1 MKWLIWSAFI
11 LLAAGC
17 SWGSDEDSAATTIVP
32 ATSGDPVV
40 GFDFS
45 DALVPGID
53 RSSTP
58 PVVVMPEC
66 FGGVTRMAVV
76 GEDLRDTAWEVVPA
90 DSRSAPVLD
99 RVTIGVAPVGFETT
113 VPLGEEMALSSGILV
128 VNGPDH
134 MGLLALSGDDSNAEP
149 SGCD

>member
-1 MKWLIWSAFI
+1 MRRLVWAAFV

-17 SWGSDEDSAATTIVP
+17 SWGSGEDSRPTTVAP
-32 ATSGDPVV
+32 TASVEPVV

-66 FGGVTRMAVV
+66 FGGVTRMALV
-76 GEDLRDTAWEVVPA
+76 GEDLNETAWEVVPA
-90 DSRSAPVLD
+90 DPQHPPVLD
-99 RVTIGVAPVGFETT
+99 RVSLGVAPDGFETK
-113 VPLGEEMALSSGILV
+113 VPLAEGVPLNSGILV

-134 MGLLALSGDDSNAEP
+134 LGLLLLTGGGSSVDP
-149 SGCD
+149 RGCD